1 MSKEPKYVKNTLGK
15 GEEIKWVAELNWI
28 VWVGPILWF
37 IIGLLFCAA
46 PNIILLLIFC
56 DSYLIIIVRK
66 FISKDDIDGYLYG
79 DARSMFGK
87 QSCV

>member
-1 MSKEPKYVKNTLGK
+1 MPARSCQTYVKDSF
-15 GEEIKWVAELNWI
+15 A
-28 VWVGPILWF
+28 
-37 IIGLLFCAA
+37 LLRISFCAA